1 MMEETDE
8 MVNHSITLDKNDCI
22 DIGVPSMEPMNTAS
36 NIRRQP
42 EGARQSMR
50 NGQSTA
56 AYQMTAGHDHG
67 DV

>member
-1 MMEETDE
+1 MMAETDE
-8 MVNHSITLDKNDCI
+8 MVNHSTSFDVKDADL
-22 DIGVPSMEPMNTAS
+22 PSMEPMNTAS

-56 AYQMTAGHDHG
+56 AYRVTPNYDHG